1 MTSLLLRQ
9 PNFRWLWLGQTFLF
23 CGVQFWFVAITW
35 LMLERTGSGTSLAL
49 VLMAAALPRGLLMLP
64 GGALSDHHPPHTL
77 AIRAAWALALCT
89 GVLTLLAQRNALDP
103 GPVAT
108 LAALFG
114 TAEALVYPAA
124 MALLPRLVAPRLLG
138 QAHAWLQG
146 SEQISNVAGPALAGL
161 ALAVTGASVALA
173 LDTALLLLAAGCFFR
188 LRPRPVPWL
197 QEAAGGLLRGIR
209 VSLGFAWRHRAIR
222 TGLGLIAIIN
232 LAVLGPVVIGV
243 VELVTLRFGG
253 GAATFG
259 SLQAAYGMGALVG
272 VALAGRCSRQ
282 PLRHPVA
289 ALGWLSA
296 ALGLGLFGLAAA
308 GHTWVAAVVL
318 AAMGVGGGLVGVL
331 ATAWLQQETP
341 GPLQG
346 RVMALAMVAGVA
358 FDPLSQALAG
368 LLLDVSLTALFLTG
382 GGTLLLTA
390 LLVLRP
396 GGRPPRSASQERN
409 PRHPAS
415 SRADNLQQLDR

>member
-1 MTSLLLRQ
+1 
-9 PNFRWLWLGQTFLF
+9 
-23 CGVQFWFVAITW
+23 V
-35 LMLERTGSGTSLAL
+35 
-49 VLMAAALPRGLLMLP
+49 
-64 GGALSDHHPPHTL
+64 
-77 AIRAAWALALCT
+77 LALCT
-89 GVLTLLAQRNALDP
+89 AVLTLLAQRNALDP

-114 TAEALVYPAA
+114 TAEACVYPAA

-138 QAHAWLQG
+138 RAHAWLQG

-161 ALAVTGASVALA
+161 ALAVTGTTAALA
-173 LDTALLLLAAGCFFR
+173 VDTALLLMAAGCFFQ

-197 QEAAGGLLRGIR
+197 REAAGGLLRGIGE
-209 VSLGFAWRHRAIR
+209 SLRFAWRHSAIR

-243 VELVTLRFGG
+243 VELVTQRFGG

-259 SLQAAYGMGALVG
+259 SLQAAYGVGALLG
-272 VALAGRCSRQ
+272 VALAGHCSRQ
-282 PLRHPVA
+282 PLRHPA
-289 ALGWLSA
+289 EALGWLSA
-296 ALGLGLFGLAAA
+296 ALGLGLLGLAAA
-308 GHTWVAAVVL
+308 GHIWVAASVL

-331 ATAWLQQETP
+331 ATAWLQRETP

-368 LLLDVSLTALFLTG
+368 VLLDVSLTTLFLSG
-382 GGTLLLTA
+382 GGALLLTA
-390 LLVLRP
+390 CLVLRP
-396 GGRPPRSASQERN
+396 LGRPPLIASQKRN
-409 PRHPAS
+409 VRHPAFS
-415 SRADNLQQLDR
+415 QADILQQIER